1 MGVLFDKIWS
11 ETDSLTK
18 ETSEQEPERS
28 EVVWDLMD
36 IWGKS
41 ILGRGKRKYTVLEAC
56 IDGLAEDT
64 GSFSLQGHRL

>member
-1 MGVLFDKIWS
+1 MGVLFYKIWS

-41 ILGRGKRKYTVLEAC
+41 IPRGDEE
-56 IDGLAEDT
+56 IH
-64 GSFSLQGHRL
+64 SP